1 MQALRAA
8 ESPDDELFARVR
20 EGDRDALAA
29 LVDRHKDALVSYLTR
44 MTGCRDRAED
54 LAQEAFLR
62 LVERS
67 GRYREQGRL
76 KAYLYRIAVNLL
88 RSGERRERRWRLLTP
103 FLAHQT
109 RGVEGPRQDLRL
121 LRGELAGQLL
131 ACLAEV
137 PLHYR
142 VPLVLR
148 DVEDWPYPEI
158 AGLLGCAEGTVK
170 SRIHRGR
177 ELLRRLLEDR
187 WQGDRP

>member
-8 ESPDDELFARVR
+8 EFPDGELFARVR
-20 EGDRDALAA
+20 DGDRDALAA
-29 LVDRHKDALVSYLTR
+29 LVDRHKDALVSYLAR

-54 LAQEAFLR
+54 LAQEAFVR

-67 GRYREQGRL
+67 RGYQEQGRL
-76 KAYLYRIAVNLL
+76 KGYLYRIAINLL
-88 RSGERRERRWRLLTP
+88 RSSERRERRWRLLEP
-103 FLAHQT
+103 FFVHQT
-109 RGVEGPRQDLRL
+109 RSSEGPRQDLRL

-131 ACLAEV
+131 DALAAV

-148 DVEDWPYPEI
+148 DVEDWPYHEI

-177 ELLRRLLEDR
+177 ELLRRLLEER